1 MGRIKNHAR
10 SRRHES
16 HSPRGPKDRLAGK
29 QYLEAFS
36 DLTPAGALKIEEIHA
51 FPLKIPFKKPAR
63 IAFSEYHSCESI
75 LVKIKAGGF
84 VGYGEA
90 LTDPAFIG
98 ETMESIFWAIK
109 NYLGPPILGSSPFAL
124 TEIHKRMDTALIEN
138 TAAKSAIDIACV
150 DLVGRATG
158 ETACNI
164 LGGDLRSRIFEVP
177 EILLGPLREVVEA
190 CRQAVERGV
199 TCLKV
204 KVGEGYNEDVE
215 RVKRIREAVGHDVE
229 IRLDANQGWRDYWT
243 ALKIMKR
250 VQRYDVSLMEQP
262 LPADDLEG
270 SAKLRKAT
278 YVPIMLDESVRG
290 VSDVLSAIRLRACD
304 VISLKVMKVGGL
316 MRTRELVE
324 LCSAHGMPCHLGS
337 SWETEVGW
345 AANLSLIKALPGIKL
360 WDAYSPTEIYWG
372 ANANIGTPIRSVL
385 RDGVR
390 VVEPPGG
397 PGLGVS
403 IDDNAVSKHLVGE
416 SVSLRPS

>member
-1 MGRIKNHAR
+1 MKPTKGYV
-10 SRRHES
+10 
-16 HSPRGPKDRLAGK
+16 GPCNEFA
-29 QYLEAFS
+29 S
-36 DLTPAGALKIEEIHA
+36 AGALKIEEIQA
-51 FPLKIPFKKPAR
+51 FPLRIPFRKPAR
-63 IAFSEYHSCESI
+63 ISFSEYHSCESI
-75 LVKIKAGGF
+75 LVKIQAGDF

-98 ETMESIFWAIK
+98 ETMGSVLWAIK
-109 NYLGPPILGSSPFAL
+109 NYLGPAVLGSNPFAL
-124 TEIHKRMDTALIEN
+124 TEIHHKMDTALVKN
-138 TAAKSAIDIACV
+138 TTAKAAIDIACV

-158 ETACNI
+158 EAACNI
-164 LGGDLRSRIFEVP
+164 LGGDLRSTIFEVP

-190 CRQAVERGV
+190 CKGAVERGV
-199 TCLKV
+199 ACLKV

-215 RVKRIREAVGHDVE
+215 KVRRIREAVGNDIE

-243 ALKIMKR
+243 AFKIIKR
-250 VQRYDVSLMEQP
+250 LQRYDVSLMEQP

-270 SAKLRKAT
+270 SAKLRRAT
-278 YVPIMLDESVRG
+278 YVPIMLDESVCD
-290 VSDVLSAIRLRACD
+290 VSEVLSAIRLKACD

-337 SWETEVGW
+337 AWETEVGW
-345 AANLSLIKALPGIKL
+345 AANLNLIKALPGIKL

-372 ANANIGTPIRSVL
+372 SNASIGTPIRSL
-385 RDGVR
+385 LKDGVR

-403 IDDNAVSKHLVGE
+403 VDDNAVATHLVDQ
-416 SVSLRPS
+416 SVSLRAP

>member
-1 MGRIKNHAR
+1 MRPTKGHVRPSN
-10 SRRHES
+10 ES
-16 HSPRGPKDRLAGK
+16 
-29 QYLEAFS
+29 
-36 DLTPAGALKIEEIHA
+36 TVAGALKIEEIQA
-51 FPLKIPFKKPAR
+51 FPLRIPFRKTAR
-63 IAFSEYHSCESI
+63 IAYSEYQSCESI
-75 LVKIKAGGF
+75 LVKIKAGNF

-90 LTDPAFIG
+90 LTDPAFMG
-98 ETMESIFWAIK
+98 ETMESILYAIK
-109 NYLGPPILGSSPFAL
+109 NYLGPAVLGTNPFAL
-124 TEIHKRMDTALIEN
+124 TEIHHKMDAALVKNTTAK
-138 TAAKSAIDIACV
+138 AAIDIACV
-150 DLVGRATG
+150 DIAGRATG
-158 ETACNI
+158 QPACDI

-177 EILLGPLREVVEA
+177 EILLGPLHEVVES
-190 CRQAVERGV
+190 CEQAVDRGV

-215 RVKRIREAVGHDVE
+215 KLKRIREAVGNDVE

-243 ALKIMKR
+243 AFKTIRRL
-250 VQRYDVSLMEQP
+250 QRYDVSLMEQP

-278 YVPIMLDESVRG
+278 YVPIMLDESIHD
-290 VSDVLSAIRLRACD
+290 VSDVLSAIRLKACD

-372 ANANIGTPIRSVL
+372 TNASIGTPIRSL
-385 RDGVR
+385 LKNGVR
-390 VVEPPGG
+390 VVEPPRG

-403 IDDNAVSKHLVGE
+403 IDDNAVAAHLVGE
-416 SVSLRPS
+416 SVSLRAS

>member
-1 MGRIKNHAR
+1 MGRIKNH
-10 SRRHES
+10 SQKQKG
-16 HSPRGPKDRLAGK
+16 HSGGGPKVKPTKGYVGPSNESTLAGV
-29 QYLEAFS
+29 
-36 DLTPAGALKIEEIHA
+36 LKIEEIQA
-51 FPLKIPFKKPAR
+51 FPLRIPFKKTAR
-63 IAFSEYHSCESI
+63 IAFSEYQSCESI
-75 LVKIKAGGF
+75 LVKMKAGNF

-98 ETMESIFWAIK
+98 ETMESILFAIK
-109 NYLGPPILGSSPFAL
+109 NYIGPAVLGSDPFAL
-124 TEIHKRMDTALIEN
+124 TEIHHKMDAALVKN

-150 DLVGRATG
+150 DVAGRAAG
-158 ETACNI
+158 EPACNM
-164 LGGDLRSRIFEVP
+164 LGGDLRSSIFEVP
-177 EILLGPLREVVEA
+177 EILLGPLHEVVES
-190 CRQAVERGV
+190 CQQAVERGV
-199 TCLKV
+199 MCLKV

-215 RVKRIREAVGHDVE
+215 KLRRIREAVGNDTE

-243 ALKIMKR
+243 AFKIMKR
-250 VQRYDVSLMEQP
+250 LQRYDVSLMEQP

-278 YVPIMLDESVRG
+278 YVPIMLDESIHDVN
-290 VSDVLSAIRLRACD
+290 DVLSAMRLKACD

-324 LCSAHGMPCHLGS
+324 LCLAHGMPCHLGS

-372 ANANIGTPIRSVL
+372 ANASIGTPIRSL
-385 RDGVR
+385 LKDGVR
-390 VVEPPGG
+390 VVEPPEG

-403 IDDNAVSKHLVGE
+403 IDDKAVAKHLVGE
-416 SVSLRPS
+416 SVLLRAS